1 MGQRRGPDAIRLRK
15 DAEDPAGVGRVRG
28 ALRASGAA
36 PGQTS
41 SVVPTDVRPPW
52 RQSREGRKPREALL
66 AAELASERR
75 RLAFL
80 ARVGAA
86 LLAGS
91 LDYGGTLARTVELG
105 VPELGDL
112 CLLDLLGPDRSIR
125 RLAVAGAGEA
135 AVLATRPCEHPPARS
150 GSHPLLDVLAL
161 GKPILIPVVPEWLH
175 AAIAAEGTDLAELRR
190 WVRSYMCVPLVAG
203 GRILGAISFAAA
215 AAGRFGEDELLLAEE
230 LSRRAALA
238 LENARLY
245 ALQRDIA
252 HTLQQSLLPARLP
265 EIPGLEIAARYLPG
279 GEGHEVGGDFYDL
292 FRIGREWAVV
302 MGDVCG
308 RGPQAAALTAL
319 ARHTI
324 RADAAYEPTPR
335 RVLRRLNRAVL
346 RQDHEPRLM
355 TVAYLRL
362 RLGRR
367 RVDGVLASGGHPPPL
382 ILRCDG
388 RVEEVSCVGTLIGA
402 FAEIELNERSL
413 RLGPGDALLL
423 YTDGLTE
430 ARRAREFFGPGRL
443 KALLRGCAGLSAAA
457 IIERLE
463 RGLADFLGAPGQD
476 DIAMLVLRAFR

>member
-1 MGQRRGPDAIRLRK
+1 MSAPAASPGGTAVVSTGVRSPWTPSRRGGERLQ
-15 DAEDPAGVGRVRG
+15 
-28 ALRASGAA
+28 ALTAKLER
-36 PGQTS
+36 
-41 SVVPTDVRPPW
+41 
-52 RQSREGRKPREALL
+52 
-66 AAELASERR
+66 ERR
-75 RLAFL
+75 RIAFL
-80 ARVGAA
+80 ARVGSA
-86 LLAGS
+86 LLAAS
-91 LDYGGTLARTVELG
+91 LDYEETLARTAELA

-112 CLLDLLGPDRSIR
+112 CLIDLVGPDRSLR

-135 AVLATRPCEHPPARS
+135 AVVAAQPCEHPPART
-150 GSHPLLDVLAL
+150 GSRPLLDVLAL
-161 GKPILIPVVPEWLH
+161 GKPLLIPVAPDSLLV
-175 AAIAAEGTDLAELRR
+175 AMADEGADLAQLRR

-203 GRILGAISFAAA
+203 GRTLGAISFAAA
-215 AAGRFGEDELLLAEE
+215 TAGRFGHGDLLLAEE
-230 LSRRAALA
+230 LCRRAALA

-245 ALQRDIA
+245 ARQRDIA

-279 GEGHEVGGDFYDL
+279 GEDEVGGDFYDL
-292 FRIGREWAVV
+292 FRIGRDWAVV

-362 RLGRR
+362 RMGRR
-367 RVDGVLASGGHPPPL
+367 RVDGLLASGGHPPPL

-388 RVEEVSCVGTLIGA
+388 QVEEVSCAGTLIGA
-402 FAEIELNERSL
+402 FPEIELGERSL
-413 RLGPGDALLL
+413 RLHPGDALLL

-430 ARRAREFFGPGRL
+430 ARRARELLGPARL
-443 KALLRGCAGLSAAA
+443 QALLRGCAGLSAAA

-476 DIAMLVLRAFR
+476 DVALLALRALR